1 MMSRYEVFFNDI
13 RRVLTNQNTNHNTN
27 HNTNQHT
34 NQHTNHNTNHN
45 TIQHTN
51 KQKKRYAW
59 YSENYFVNRGEE
71 IKFRDMENNTKR
83 ASIIT
88 YDKLNPNHNPN
99 NLTKYND
106 FILVGEVKEVESIC
120 NYNFL
125 NNYF

>member
-13 RRVLTNQNTNHNTN
+13 RRFLTNQKADNKSYEQIQKNTNQNT
-27 HNTNQHT
+27 
-34 NQHTNHNTNHN
+34 
-45 TIQHTN
+45 
-51 KQKKRYAW
+51 KQPKKRYAW
-59 YSENYFVNRGEE
+59 YSETYFVNRGEE
-71 IKFRDMENNTKR
+71 IKFKDMENNTKR

-88 YDKLNPNHNPN
+88 YDKSNANANSNTNPN

-106 FILVGEVKEVESIC
+106 FILVGEVKEVETIC